1 MAKWLKT
8 TAAGIILLA
17 HLLLSGTVAQ
27 ASDLSVLNQIG
38 KKFTRG
44 AVNVTTGWAEVP
56 KQTYL
61 VARQQG
67 LPGGLIQGAIEGLG
81 MCVARTLAGAYEIL
95 TFPLPLPAH
104 YQPMLKP
111 DYVWQSEPAPPQP

>member
-1 MAKWLKT
+1 MARWTKT

-27 ASDLSVLNQIG
+27 ASDSSVLNQIG

-44 AVNVTTGWAEVP
+44 AVNFTTGWAEVP

-61 VARQQG
+61 VARRQG
-67 LPGGLIQGAIEGLG
+67 LPGGLVQGAIEGLG
-81 MCVARTLAGAYEIL
+81 MFVARTLAGAYEIL